1 MLLVL
6 PKLLT
11 NKMKLYKTIL
21 LSFLF
26 VLAFTSC
33 SEEEPVVIFVEIP
46 SENTDPIVSNIN
58 TVHTIGSD
66 GGITKITENQTWSNN
81 QIHII
86 RGKVVIMPGATLTV
100 ESGTIIKAGEGQDN
114 DATALVIARGATIN
128 MNGTAS
134 NPIIM
139 TDIND
144 NIDYGSPSTN
154 RNALDRGKWGG
165 LIILGNAEISDAVD
179 EKLIEGVLAIE
190 GENWNFYGG
199 SDNDDNSG
207 TLQYVSIR
215 HSGTQ
220 VAPDVELQGLT
231 LGGVGRGTTIENIEI
246 VASKDDGVEFFGGT
260 VDVTNLLIWNQFDDG
275 IDIDMA
281 YSGSINNAVVEYAA
295 DSDGAFEIDGAKDIS
310 YEAQNTITGL
320 TVYGRFTDQAADDD
334 QLGRIRE
341 NIQIKMMDVLYKG
354 AAATASSFENF
365 NRNNGNYNNITTPR
379 TFGTDPSGTEDIIF
393 SDFYFDGNFIQ
404 AQLVGANTE
413 NTNDARDINS
423 TFNNWATIGTAPEAD
438 QGADE
443 SVFGWTWWAQNN

>member
-1 MLLVL
+1 MKNLKISFATLFVVTFFL
-6 PKLLT
+6 SCSDDDPVIEYVAVPEKSQTPETPTTPTSDLT
-11 NKMKLYKTIL
+11 N
-21 LSFLF
+21 
-26 VLAFTSC
+26 
-33 SEEEPVVIFVEIP
+33 
-46 SENTDPIVSNIN
+46 
-58 TVHTIGSD
+58 TIGSN
-66 GGITKITENQTWSNN
+66 GGITKITENQTWSND

-86 RGKVVIMPGATLTV
+86 LGKVVIMDGVTLTV
-100 ESGTIIKAGEGQDN
+100 DAGTIIKAGEGQDN
-114 DATALVIARGATIN
+114 DATALIVARSAKIN
-128 MNGTAS
+128 MNGTAD

-165 LIILGNAEISDAVD
+165 LIILGKAQISDAVD

-190 GENWNFYGG
+190 GETWNFYGG
-199 SDNDDNSG
+199 TDNTDNSG
-207 TLQYVSIR
+207 SISYVSIR

-231 LGGVGRGTTIENIEI
+231 LGAVGNGTTIENVEI

-281 YSGSINNAVVEYAA
+281 YSGTIKNAIVEYAV

-310 YEAQNTITGL
+310 YEAQNTIEEL
-320 TVYGRFTDQAADDD
+320 TVYGRFTEDASDSD

-341 NIQIKMMDVLYKG
+341 NIQIKMSNVLYQG
-354 AAATASSFENF
+354 VAAEKSKFEKF
-365 NRNNGNYNNITTPR
+365 SENNGNYKNIVTAR
-379 TFGTDPSGTEDIIF
+379 SFGTDLSGKEDIIF
-393 SDFYFDGNFIQ
+393 SDFYFNGNFSQ
-404 AQLVGANTE
+404 ASIVGPNII
-413 NTNDARDINS
+413 NDNSNRDIN
-423 TFNNWATIGTAPEAD
+423 TAFENWASIGTTPEAD

-443 SVFGWTWWAQNN
+443 TVFEWTWWAQANN